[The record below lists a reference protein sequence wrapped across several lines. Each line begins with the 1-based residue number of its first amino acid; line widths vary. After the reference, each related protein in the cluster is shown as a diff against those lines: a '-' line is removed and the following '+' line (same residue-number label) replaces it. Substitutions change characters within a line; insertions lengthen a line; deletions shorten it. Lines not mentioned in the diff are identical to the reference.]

1 MANQQAKTLV
11 AKMIATEVL
20 RVDISSLDKNRAFHA
35 LLTIEGQFK
44 TDYFILR
51 DAVEKE
57 HKPFVYFSNGD
68 VVYSHA
74 LESGIVTIYKEQYEL
89 V

>member
-1 MANQQAKTLV
+1 MANQQTKTLV
-11 AKMIATEVL
+11 ATVHTTEVL
-20 RVDISSLDKNRAFHA
+20 RVDISGLDKNRALHA

-44 TDYFILR
+44 TDYFVLR

-57 HKPFVYFSNGD
+57 HEAFVYFSNGD

-74 LESGIVTIYKEQYEL
+74 LDSGIVHIYKEEYEL